1 MRQSQEQTQNTPKI
15 FSIEVITIYKFNLDK
30 NEEFTP
36 ELVGKIIRS
45 FQIKVQPFL
54 KESYGYY
61 TGAGQAIMSRVQGDA
76 SRPNNRI
83 VKNYCSTIV
92 DNFQGYLTG
101 TPITYAAKGSTDI
114 EALQKILAAND
125 VTNEDSEFLR
135 QALIYGIAYELTYIN
150 EDNDLRFKAIN
161 PESAIPVFS
170 DDLDSKLLYMIT
182 FSPIANWDEAL
193 PTAYRVSIY
202 DDSRIYTYKATN
214 DFNSFVLLDEQQH
227 FFGEVPFSIFNLN
240 ADNASIF
247 ERIIPLQDAYNTL
260 LSDEVND
267 FQAFVDA
274 YMVMRNITADAEDL
288 AAMKESR
295 TILIDGDSD
304 VSYLT
309 KNINDTQIQNLL
321 ENLNKSI
328 HTISNSPDFSSEEF
342 NSGVSSGIALQFKL
356 VGFNNIA
363 SNIQARMEKALGK
376 RIDFMNAILR
386 LVDTDDMD
394 IEISFT
400 HNLPSSITDTVN
412 AVNALRGLVSD
423 ETLLA
428 QIPFIDDVHTE
439 LEKIAAQNERM
450 MPSFSN
456 HLEDDEDEEEETE

>member
-1 MRQSQEQTQNTPKI
+1 MHQIQEQTKNPPEI

-30 NEEFTP
+30 NEELTP

-45 FQIKVQPFL
+45 FQIKVLPHL

-61 TGAGQAIMSRVQGDA
+61 TGAGQAIMSRVQGDS

-101 TPITYAAKGSTDI
+101 TPITYAAKGNTDI
-114 EALQKILAAND
+114 EALQKILNAND

-150 EDNDLRFKAIN
+150 EDNQIRFKAIS

-170 DDLDSKLLYMIT
+170 DDLDNQLLYMIT

-193 PTAYRVSIY
+193 PTSYRVSIY
-202 DDSRIYTYKATN
+202 DDSCIYNYKAAN
-214 DFNSFVLLDEQQH
+214 DFNNFVLLDEQQH
-227 FFGEVPFSIFNLN
+227 FFGKVPFSIFNLN

-247 ERIIPLQDAYNTL
+247 ERIIPLQDAYNSL

-274 YMVMRNITADAEDL
+274 YMVMKNITADAKDL

-309 KNINDTQIQNLL
+309 KSISDTQIENMLA
-321 ENLNKSI
+321 NLNSSI

-394 IEISFT
+394 IQISFT

-412 AVNALRGLVSD
+412 AVNVLRGLVSD

-428 QIPFIDDVHTE
+428 QIPFIDDVQLE
-439 LEKIAAQNERM
+439 LDKIAAQDERM

-456 HLEDDEDEEEETE
+456 HFEGDVDEEEETE

>member
-1 MRQSQEQTQNTPKI
+1 MRKSQIKTKDTPQI
-15 FSIEVITIYKFNLDK
+15 LVIEVITIYKYNIDK
-30 NEEFTP
+30 NEELTP
-36 ELVGKIIRS
+36 ELAGKIIRS
-45 FQIKVQPFL
+45 FQIKVQPHL
-54 KESYGYY
+54 KTSYGYY
-61 TGAGQAIMSRVQGDA
+61 AGEGQAIMGRVQADT

-101 TPITYAAKGSTDI
+101 TPITYAAKGNTDI
-114 EALQKILAAND
+114 EALQKILNAND

-150 EDNDLRFKAIN
+150 ENNQIRFKAIS

-170 DDLDSKLLYMIT
+170 DDLDSALLYMIT
-182 FSPIANWDEAL
+182 FSPIANWDETL

-202 DDSRIYTYKATN
+202 DSSRIYTYKATN
-214 DFNSFVLLDEQQH
+214 DFNSFVLLDEQAH
-227 FFGEVPFSIFNLN
+227 YFGEVPFSIFNLN

-247 ERIIPLQDAYNTL
+247 ERIITLQDAYNSL

-267 FQAFVDA
+267 FEAFVDA
-274 YMVMRNITADAEDL
+274 YMVMRNITADAKDL
-288 AAMKESR
+288 AAMKASR

-309 KNINDTQIQNLL
+309 KNISDTQIENMLT
-321 ENLNKSI
+321 NLNQSI

-363 SNIQARMEKALGK
+363 SNIQARMGKALGK

-394 IEISFT
+394 IDISFT

-428 QIPFIDDVHTE
+428 QIPFIDDVQLE
-439 LEKIAAQNERM
+439 LDKIAAQDERY

-456 HLEDDEDEEEETE
+456 HVEDDEDEEEAE

>member
-1 MRQSQEQTQNTPKI
+1 M
-15 FSIEVITIYKFNLDK
+15 
-30 NEEFTP
+30 
-36 ELVGKIIRS
+36 
-45 FQIKVQPFL
+45 
-54 KESYGYY
+54 
-61 TGAGQAIMSRVQGDA
+61 
-76 SRPNNRI
+76 
-83 VKNYCSTIV
+83 
-92 DNFQGYLTG
+92 
-101 TPITYAAKGSTDI
+101 
-114 EALQKILAAND
+114 
-125 VTNEDSEFLR
+125 
-135 QALIYGIAYELTYIN
+135 
-150 EDNDLRFKAIN
+150 
-161 PESAIPVFS
+161 
-170 DDLDSKLLYMIT
+170 
-182 FSPIANWDEAL
+182 
-193 PTAYRVSIY
+193 
-202 DDSRIYTYKATN
+202 
-214 DFNSFVLLDEQQH
+214 DEQQH

-247 ERIIPLQDAYNTL
+247 DRIIPLQDAYNSL

-274 YMVMRNITADAEDL
+274 YMVMKNITADAKDL

-309 KNINDTQIQNLL
+309 KSINDTQIENLL

-428 QIPFIDDVHTE
+428 QIPFIDDVQTE
-439 LEKIAAQNERM
+439 LDKIAAQSERM

-456 HLEDDEDEEEETE
+456 HLEDDEDEEAEEE

>member
-1 MRQSQEQTQNTPKI
+1 
-15 FSIEVITIYKFNLDK
+15 
-30 NEEFTP
+30 
-36 ELVGKIIRS
+36 
-45 FQIKVQPFL
+45 
-54 KESYGYY
+54 
-61 TGAGQAIMSRVQGDA
+61 
-76 SRPNNRI
+76 
-83 VKNYCSTIV
+83 
-92 DNFQGYLTG
+92 
-101 TPITYAAKGSTDI
+101 
-114 EALQKILAAND
+114 
-125 VTNEDSEFLR
+125 
-135 QALIYGIAYELTYIN
+135 
-150 EDNDLRFKAIN
+150 
-161 PESAIPVFS
+161 
-170 DDLDSKLLYMIT
+170 MIT
-182 FSPIANWDEAL
+182 FSPIANWDETL

-247 ERIIPLQDAYNTL
+247 ERVIPLQDAYNTL

-274 YMVMRNITADAEDL
+274 YMVMKNITADAEDL

-428 QIPFIDDVHTE
+428 QIPFIDDVQTE
-439 LEKIAAQNERM
+439 LEKIAAQDERM

-456 HLEDDEDEEEETE
+456 HLEDDEDEEAEEA

>member
-1 MRQSQEQTQNTPKI
+1 M
-15 FSIEVITIYKFNLDK
+15 YKFNLDK
-30 NEEFTP
+30 NEELTAA
-36 ELVGKIIRS
+36 LAGKIIRS
-45 FQIKVQPFL
+45 FQIKVLPHL
-54 KESYGYY
+54 KASYGYY
-61 TGAGQAIMSRVQGDA
+61 TGKGQAIMNRVQGDS

-101 TPITYAAKGSTDI
+101 TPITYAAKGNTDI
-114 EALQKILAAND
+114 EALQKILSAND
-125 VTNEDSEFLR
+125 VANEDSEFLR

-150 EDNDLRFKAIN
+150 EDNEIRFKAIS

-182 FSPIANWDEAL
+182 FSPIANWDETL

-202 DDSRIYTYKATN
+202 DSSRIYTYKATN
-214 DFNSFVLLDEQQH
+214 DFNSFMLLDEQQH

-240 ADNASIF
+240 TDNESIYS
-247 ERIIPLQDAYNTL
+247 RIIPLQDAYNIL

-267 FQAFVDA
+267 FQSFVDA

-295 TILIDGDSD
+295 TILIDGESD

-363 SNIQARMEKALGK
+363 SNIQSRMEKALGK
-376 RIDFMNAILR
+376 RIDLMNAILR

-394 IEISFT
+394 IDISFT
-400 HNLPSSITDTVN
+400 HNLPSSITDTVA

-428 QIPFIDDVHTE
+428 QIPFIDDVDVE
-439 LEKIAAQNERM
+439 LEKLQKQEESLSM
-450 MPSFSN
+450 GFDN
-456 HLEDDEDEEEETE
+456 HAEL